1 MGDTYLSSGDMLVI
15 LTVVVG
21 VAVSVWALMIGMA
34 LLFSKRAQM
43 ARDSFEEAPW
53 RSFFIGL
60 AAGIATS
67 IVGIVL
73 IALPNPVTK
82 LIGWGI
88 ISLFAAVAA
97 IGAGGLG
104 LLVSDRITRME
115 PGMSRFAA
123 LLKGS
128 GFVVGAG
135 MLPVFGWFAYMPVV
149 VIISFGAGVQAIW
162 RRRERQPAAVTAPSA
177 TTSTEAV

>member
-34 LLFSKRAQM
+34 LLFSNRAQM

-53 RSFFIGL
+53 RSFFMGL
-60 AAGIATS
+60 VAG
-67 IVGIVL
+67 GITAFLGV
-73 IALPNPVTK
+73 ALLSSPNPAAK
-82 LIGWGI
+82 LVGWGV

-115 PGMSRFAA
+115 PGVSRFTA

-135 MLPVFGWFAYMPVV
+135 MLPVFGWFAYAPVV
-149 VIISFGAGVQAIW
+149 AIISFGAGVQAIW
-162 RRRERQPAAVTAPSA
+162 RRRERRPVSVPAPS
-177 TTSTEAV
+177 STEAV